1 MPVPPSGPRLVRGE
15 LQESK
20 LKAVQAPRGCGRSRA
35 DFSRGSRFCFLS
47 QRNFDIQDT
56 TKRVRVNRQIRI
68 SPLRVIGA
76 DGSQLGILEVDAAL
90 RMAGGAGLDLVEVAA
105 TARPPVVRIMDYG
118 KFKFEMAK
126 QARVAKKKQHVIHL
140 KEVKYRPGIDDH
152 DFDTKTRHAR
162 RFLEE
167 KNKVKV
173 TMMFR
178 GRQVAHPELGTGRAR
193 PGGDGAGGHL
203 ERSKAR
209 MRTRRQDHDA

>member
-1 MPVPPSGPRLVRGE
+1 VPLA
-15 LQESK
+15 
-20 LKAVQAPRGCGRSRA
+20 KARGCLLRTPKTGGR
-35 DFSRGSRFCFLS
+35 FFVLS
-47 QRNFDIQDT
+47 FEGPSIQDT

-68 SPLRVIGA
+68 SPVRVIGP
-76 DGSQLGILEVDAAL
+76 DGAQLGIMDLEAAFSQ
-90 RMAGGAGLDLVEVAA
+90 AEGHGLDLVEVAA

-118 KFKFEMAK
+118 KFKFEQAK
-126 QARVAKKKQHVIHL
+126 QARLAKKRQHVIEL

-178 GRQVAHPELGTGRAR
+178 GRQIAHPELGQAVLNRVAQELADVSKIESAGR
-193 PGGDGAGGHL
+193 L
-203 ERSKAR
+203 EGKSMTMILAPK
-209 MRTRRQDHDA
+209 